1 MSERL
6 IMLDVPGV
14 LFSDRSAARLGGIPN
29 TGTLR
34 DVRFFDPI
42 ALGFLRR
49 LFGIAGARVVVSDAW
64 RRGTPA
70 AILQQLDL
78 QVEGMTPRTGG
89 GHGTEIDAWFA
100 GREAPSAWVILST
113 AAPETFSAAQ
123 RERLVRVDPA
133 EGLTVE
139 NFRQA
144 LDILGV
150 ACPSTVTPDS
160 RVDADLKAKLRH
172 LQQLAREAPARF
184 LPATAE
190 DALVDRAEPMDG
202 IAALTGQ
209 TLGPTLDQTLTPA
222 AMH

>member
-14 LFSDRSAARLGGIPN
+14 LYSERSAARLGSTPT

-34 DVRFFDPI
+34 DVRYFDPI

-70 AILQQLDL
+70 AIFQQLDL
-78 QVEGMTPRTGG
+78 QVEGMTPPVAG
-89 GHGTEIDAWFA
+89 GHGAEIDAWFA
-100 GREAPSAWVILST
+100 QHPAPGSWVILST
-113 AAPETFSAAQ
+113 AAPASMSASQ
-123 RERLVRVDPA
+123 RQHLVRVNPA
-133 EGLTVE
+133 EGLTVG

-160 RVDADLKAKLRH
+160 RVEPDLQAKLRH
-172 LQQLAREAPARF
+172 LQQLAREAPERFMPAPAAAEAR
-184 LPATAE
+184 E
-190 DALVDRAEPMDG
+190 RAMA
-202 IAALTGQ
+202 IAVASLTGQ
-209 TLGPTLDQTLTPA
+209 ALRPA
-222 AMH
+222 ALHA

>member
-14 LFSDRSAARLGGIPN
+14 LYSARSAARLGGMPN

-49 LFGIAGARVVVSDAW
+49 LFGIAGARVVVSDGW

-78 QVEGMTPRTGG
+78 QIEGMTPRVEG
-89 GHGTEIDAWFA
+89 GHGAEIDAYFTERA
-100 GREAPSAWVILST
+100 EPSAWVILST
-113 AAPETFSAAQ
+113 AAPESMSAAQ
-123 RERLVRVDPA
+123 RDRLVSVDPA

-160 RVDADLKAKLRH
+160 RVDADLRAKLRH
-172 LQQLAREAPARF
+172 LQQLARVAPSRF
-184 LPATAE
+184 TPATTDVA
-190 DALVDRAEPMDG
+190 PG
-202 IAALTGQ
+202 IAVT
-209 TLGPTLDQTLTPA
+209 
-222 AMH
+222 H